1 MTRTALDRL
10 INPRSIAI
18 VGASS
23 DPAKLTGRPLAYLDG
38 YGYSHP
44 VYPINPREQMI
55 GDRRCYPDPASLPE
69 APDVALVLVGS
80 DRVTDAV
87 KQLSARGT
95 AAAVILAGGFGESG
109 PEGAQRQRELIEAA
123 GSMRLLGPNTIGL
136 INLTDGIPLSA
147 SATLEGETLR
157 AGNVA
162 LISQSGGILGS
173 LLSRAAARG
182 LGFSKLVA
190 TGNEADLD
198 VAAVLDH
205 LVDDPATQV
214 IALYLE
220 GLRRPRAFRHAARR
234 AARAG
239 KPIVA
244 FKVGRSDAGVRA
256 AMSHTGALA
265 GSDAAYDAL
274 FRQYGIIR
282 AERFSDLLDL
292 PLALSC
298 GRQLAGRRL
307 AIVTSTGGAAGLVA
321 DAAGLAGFATPAPDA
336 ATTQGLAELGV
347 AGAILD
353 SNPIDLTL
361 AGAKPA
367 VFRSVI
373 THVLD
378 SPSYDAVAVVLGSS
392 AANDPDRAIQPLLDC
407 AGASDKPIIA
417 YVSPDAPL
425 IVRKLNEARIA
436 AFAAPE
442 SCATALAAMWHAQQA
457 MTQQAIATDA
467 PDTIAESSR
476 DNAEIAIGLNPGPLN
491 EAEGKAMFATFGLPV
506 TREIVASTPEA
517 AEAAAQAFGGNVV
530 VKVLSRSVL
539 HKTEAGGVALD
550 VPPHVVAAT
559 CARMA
564 RMFTSATAQA
574 PEGFLV
580 QEQVEGG
587 VELILGLA
595 RDPQLGPC
603 VLLGMGGVATEL
615 FRDTAMR
622 LVPVSRHDAESM
634 IGELKSAPLL
644 NGFRGRPVADT
655 DALADAIVAFSGMI
669 ERIGD
674 RLSEAEI
681 NPLFVLPK
689 GRGVVAADAV
699 VVV

>member
-10 INPRSIAI
+10 ITPRSIAI

-23 DPAKLTGRPLAYLDG
+23 DPTKLTGRPLAYLDG
-38 YGYSHP
+38 YRYPHP

-55 GDRRCYPDPASLPE
+55 GDRRCYPDPTSLPE

-80 DRVTDAV
+80 DRVIDAV

-95 AAAVILAGGFGESG
+95 AAAIILAGGFGESG
-109 PEGAQRQRELIEAA
+109 PEGVQRQRELIEAA

-182 LGFSKLVA
+182 LGFSKLIA

-205 LVDDPATQV
+205 LVDDPATRV

-220 GLRRPRAFRHAARR
+220 GLRRPLAFRHAAQR

-239 KPIVA
+239 KPIVV

-298 GRQLAGRRL
+298 GRRLAGRRL

-321 DAAGLAGFATPAPDA
+321 DAAGLTGFATPAPDA
-336 ATTQGLAELGV
+336 ATTQVLTELGV

-361 AGAKPA
+361 AGAKPT

-373 THVLD
+373 AQVLD
-378 SPSYDAVAVVLGSS
+378 SPGYDAVAVVLGSS
-392 AANDPDRAIQPLLDC
+392 SANDPDRAIQPLLDC
-407 AGASDKPIIA
+407 AGTSTKPIIA

-425 IVRKLNEARIA
+425 IVRKLNEAGIP

-442 SCATALAAMWHAQQA
+442 SCAAALAAMWFAQH
-457 MTQQAIATDA
+457 AIATETREA
-467 PDTIAESSR
+467 LAEPSR
-476 DNAEIAIGLNPGPLN
+476 DNAEIAIDLNPGPLN
-491 EAEGKAMFATFGLPV
+491 EAESKALFAKFGLPV
-506 TREIVASTPEA
+506 TREIVADTPEA
-517 AEAAAQAFGGNVV
+517 AETAAQTFGGNVV
-530 VKVLSRSVL
+530 VKILSRAVL

-550 VPPHVVAAT
+550 VPPHAAAAT

-622 LVPVSRHDAESM
+622 LVPVSRHDAETM

-644 NGFRGRPVADT
+644 NGFRGRPIADT
-655 DALADAIVAFSGMI
+655 DALADAIVAFSHMI
-669 ERIGD
+669 ERLSD

>member
-10 INPRSIAI
+10 ITPRSIAI

-38 YGYSHP
+38 YGYPHP
-44 VYPINPREQMI
+44 IYPINPRERMI
-55 GDRRCYPDPASLPE
+55 GDRRCYPDAATLPE

-87 KQLSARGT
+87 KQLSARG
-95 AAAVILAGGFGESG
+95 AAAAIILAGGFGESG
-109 PEGAQRQRELIEAA
+109 PEGAQRQRDLIEAA
-123 GSMRLLGPNTIGL
+123 GPMRLLGPNTIGL
-136 INLTDGIPLSA
+136 VNLTDGIPLSA
-147 SATLEGETLR
+147 SATLEGEALR

-198 VAAVLDH
+198 VAGVLDH
-205 LVDDPATQV
+205 LVDDPATHV

-220 GLRRPRAFRHAARR
+220 GLRRPQAFRDAATR

-239 KPIVA
+239 KPIIA
-244 FKVGRSDAGVRA
+244 FKVGRSEAGVRA

-265 GSDAAYDAL
+265 GTDAAYDAL

-292 PLALSC
+292 PLALGC
-298 GRQLAGRRL
+298 GRRLKGRRL
-307 AIVTSTGGAAGLVA
+307 AVVTSTGGAAGLVA
-321 DAAGLAGFATPAPDA
+321 DAAGLAGFATPAPET
-336 ATTQGLAELGV
+336 ATVQRLAELRV

-361 AGAKPA
+361 AGAKPT

-373 THVLD
+373 AQVLD
-378 SPSYDAVAVVLGSS
+378 SADYDAVAVVLGSS
-392 AANDPDRAIQPLLDC
+392 AATDPERAMQPLLDC

-417 YVSPDAPL
+417 YVSPDAPS
-425 IVRKLNEARIA
+425 IVRKLNEAGIP

-442 SCATALAAMWHAQQA
+442 SCAAALAAMWH
-457 MTQQAIATDA
+457 TQQATAIDTHNAIAKSSHD
-467 PDTIAESSR
+467 DTNIVIDLHA
-476 DNAEIAIGLNPGPLN
+476 GPLN
-491 EAEGKAMFATFGLPV
+491 EAEGKALFAKFGLPV
-506 TREIVASTPEA
+506 TREIVTPTPQA
-517 AEAAAQAFGGNVV
+517 AEAAAQTFGGNVV
-530 VKVLSRSVL
+530 VKILSREVL

-550 VPPHVVAAT
+550 VPPHAVAAT

-564 RMFTSATAQA
+564 KMFTSATAQA
-574 PEGFLV
+574 PDGFLV

-587 VELILGLA
+587 IELILGLA

-622 LVPVSRHDAESM
+622 LVPVSRHDANTM

-644 NGFRGRPVADT
+644 TGFRGRLVADT

-674 RLSEAEI
+674 GLSEAEI
-681 NPLFVLPK
+681 NPLFVLAK

-699 VVV
+699 VVVV